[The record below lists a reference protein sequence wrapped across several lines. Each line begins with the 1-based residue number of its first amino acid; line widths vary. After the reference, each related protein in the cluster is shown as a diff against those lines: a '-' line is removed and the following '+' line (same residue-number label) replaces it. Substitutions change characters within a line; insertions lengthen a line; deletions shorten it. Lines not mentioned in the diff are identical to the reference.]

1 MCANLDTFHG
11 QTSEQCIKPGS
22 ELLFDFVDK
31 ETLTRFN
38 RGNFRYLFLS
48 FYEKIQVLYK

>member
-48 FYEKIQVLYK
+48 FYEKIQILYK